1 MSVSLSPNPRSD
13 RRERWWGL
21 LEVWAIPDKRPVPH
35 KSFLQHGEWVAWLMS
50 LINHCIGSTQ
60 PGWLGGLSVAGGAGR
75 CQVTTLA
82 FSMGDYAGEHPG
94 FPCIIR
100 NRKLELNKASNHFLV
115 HSLKTNKQQQQ
126 QQQKKQYPRVWNKE
140 EARWAVLTYG

>member
-1 MSVSLSPNPRSD
+1 M
-13 RRERWWGL
+13 
-21 LEVWAIPDKRPVPH
+21 
-35 KSFLQHGEWVAWLMS
+35 
-50 LINHCIGSTQ
+50 
-60 PGWLGGLSVAGGAGR
+60 AGGAGR

-126 QQQKKQYPRVWNKE
+126 QLKKNNIQGFGIRKKPGE
-140 EARWAVLTYG
+140 LC